1 MNESGAWF
9 GKATAKLGWA
19 AGRGRLTLLCHFGDR
34 SARKRAAEAHTM
46 DGAAVCEV
54 DLRLR
59 ASPTSARAPP
69 ACTRL

>member
-1 MNESGAWF
+1 MFFAG
-9 GKATAKLGWA
+9 ATAKLGWA
-19 AGRGRLTLLCHFGDR
+19 MVHHRFAAAGGDR
-34 SARKRAAEAHTM
+34 SARKREAHTM